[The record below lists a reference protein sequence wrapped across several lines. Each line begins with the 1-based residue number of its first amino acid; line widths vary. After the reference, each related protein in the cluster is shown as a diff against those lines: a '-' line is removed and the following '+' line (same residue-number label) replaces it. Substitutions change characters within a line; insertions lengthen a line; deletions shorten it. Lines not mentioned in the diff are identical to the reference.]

1 MDLAFSSSSS
11 HSALSFGSNL
21 PATWT
26 VEAAPVSGPRA
37 SAEPLVTQPA
47 LTEAQSEDAALL
59 EGLLNNDRAAWRT
72 FETRYGRLILSC
84 IARVTSRFVCVRPDD
99 VREIQA
105 TLYLELISNDKKK
118 LRSFEQNRGT
128 RFGTWLGLLAT
139 HTAYDFLR
147 RARRD
152 SKCDGIEGA
161 EALRA
166 DTPDPSD
173 YTLIR
178 ERAALVSRLLDT
190 LSAKDREFVELY
202 YGEGLP
208 AEEVAERMQISVK
221 TVYTKKHKLQ
231 GRLEGLLGESRVAA

>member
-1 MDLAFSSSSS
+1 MDAYETGAQDIADLYASYAPAIVRHLERMTHDRETAEDLAQETFIK
-11 HSALSFGSNL
+11 ALRDPQQLASVGN
-21 PATWT
+21 A
-26 VEAAPVSGPRA
+26 RA
-37 SAEPLVTQPA
+37 WL
-47 LTEAQSEDAALL
+47 
-59 EGLLNNDRAAWRT
+59 
-72 FETRYGRLILSC
+72 F
-84 IARVTSRFVCVRPDD
+84 RV
-99 VREIQA
+99 
-105 TLYLELISNDKKK
+105 
-118 LRSFEQNRGT
+118 
-128 RFGTWLGLLAT
+128 AT

-173 YTLIR
+173 YTLVR

-190 LSAKDREFVELY
+190 LSAKDRTFVELY

-221 TVYTKKHKLQ
+221 TVYTKKHKLR
-231 GRLEGLLGESRVAA
+231 GRLESLLESGREAA